1 MPALAN
7 IGSLLLLIVLIYS
20 ILGMYLF
27 ADIKLNGAL
36 SVDANFQSIGGSFIL
51 LIQISTGENW
61 PDIMAAVSR

>member
-1 MPALAN
+1 M
-7 IGSLLLLIVLIYS
+7 
-20 ILGMYLF
+20 F